1 MNMVSYIE
9 HLQTQGEY
17 QKLLKLKTK
26 WDSRIQHRTKLRI
39 GRTRELESP
48 ATTTMGETLDN
59 ENETQLTLSLEPEQE
74 YHKYTPD
81 LRYLSPKRIAQKH
94 TNKNRSNHQIT
105 LTANQN
111 KGRER
116 TYLEKPYK
124 SPVHKKKRSYESTP
138 WGSDQSMR
146 RGSGQ

>member
-48 ATTTMGETLDN
+48 ATTTMGETLDD
-59 ENETQLTLSLEPEQE
+59 ENEAQLTLSLEPEQE
-74 YHKYTPD
+74 
-81 LRYLSPKRIAQKH
+81 
-94 TNKNRSNHQIT
+94 
-105 LTANQN
+105 
-111 KGRER
+111 
-116 TYLEKPYK
+116 
-124 SPVHKKKRSYESTP
+124 
-138 WGSDQSMR
+138 
-146 RGSGQ
+146 